1 MSYIFNKNHNRTHLP
16 GCRAVDMMNRD
27 KNEVEVEEPQGHLCL
42 WCHPGTGSHCRSRQT
57 ALGRSRQDDGLNPHI
72 GEEIC
77 TDPSVREIFKK
88 AGCIDCGSSLGDI
101 RMYPHEG
108 GIEVSGHSGKWWVYF
123 SCFDCGY
130 ENALWKALNKLKSQ
144 SQERCHDPVKVVH

>member
-1 MSYIFNKNHNRTHLP
+1 MSYVYNRNHNRTHYP
-16 GCRAVDMMNRD
+16 DCHAVDMMNRD
-27 KNEVEVEEPQGHLCL
+27 KNEIRVAQPRGRSCKLCN
-42 WCHPGTGSHCRSRQT
+42 PGTKCCNRSRSQ
-57 ALGRSRQDDGLNPHI
+57 LGRSRQDDGLNPHI

-101 RMYPHEG
+101 RMYPHDG
-108 GIEVSGHSGKWWVYF
+108 GIEVSGRSGKWWVYF

-130 ENALWKALNKLKSQ
+130 ESVLWKALNKLKSQ
-144 SQERCHDPVKVVH
+144 SRERCHDPVKVVH